1 MKDLKWLFR
10 EYEGLE
16 VIIMESLD
24 GVKIRIVL

>member
-16 VIIMESLD
+16 VITMESLD
-24 GVKIRIVL
+24 GVKTRIVL